1 MTKEIKVNVA
11 ARKPLTKEQIDTSA
25 VLKSMILTSML
36 CAEFGYIELINCGVL
51 KRQDKNLA
59 RKEAKLIRNKIIT
72 LRNQAKLPRSMWA
85 TLEDDFYDKI
95 ALVQQMHNACTQL
108 PASQVDF
115 MANGFDQLVDI
126 AIKRHNAGVKDE
138 ENLER
143 DLQKLKNKV

>member
-59 RKEAKLIRNKIIT
+59 RKEAKLIQPLLYPHIKKESPKKT
-72 LRNQAKLPRSMWA
+72 EQAV
-85 TLEDDFYDKI
+85 YDKWR
-95 ALVQQMHNACTQL
+95 
-108 PASQVDF
+108 
-115 MANGFDQLVDI
+115 
-126 AIKRHNAGVKDE
+126 KKDRE
-138 ENLER
+138 EFIMELR
-143 DLQKLKNKV
+143 TKLKKLGIVR